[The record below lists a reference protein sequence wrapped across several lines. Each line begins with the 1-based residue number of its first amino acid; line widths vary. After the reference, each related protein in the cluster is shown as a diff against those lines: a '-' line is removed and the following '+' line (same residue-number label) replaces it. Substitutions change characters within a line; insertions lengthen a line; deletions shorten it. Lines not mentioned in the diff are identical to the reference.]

1 VKPREIFDICLGRYR
16 SLRKGI
22 GRKVGAI
29 DLKRPSSGYVWRP
42 ESVRASEYV
51 ADFEAAAARA
61 LRRPEWKGR
70 RKLFVIYFLRAVE
83 YKRAI
88 VLTGVS
94 ENTFE
99 YWASQVKS
107 AVGCECARVG
117 LFPPQRYFRLRGT
130 I

>member
-1 VKPREIFDICLGRYR
+1 VKPREIFDVCLGRYR

-29 DLKRPSSGYVWRP
+29 DLERPSTGYVWRP
-42 ESVRASEYV
+42 ENVRASEYV
-51 ADFEAAAARA
+51 ADFEAAAGRA
-61 LRRPEWKGR
+61 LRRPEWRGR
-70 RKLFVIYFLRAVE
+70 RKLFAIYFLRAVE

-99 YWASQVKS
+99 YWASQVKN
-107 AVGCECARVG
+107 AVGLECARVG
-117 LFPPQRYFRLRGT
+117 LFPPHRYFQLRGAV
-130 I
+130 